1 MPFVFVYILKLSVS
15 LALVFLFYQF
25 ALRKLTFYN
34 WNRWYLLGYTLLS
47 FFIPFIDISRVLQQ
61 QQWSD
66 TSIVQWVPVIEQE
79 GAAHTV
85 RSTGYSFTSWDLAG
99 LLLLGG
105 MLLMLFR
112 LLLQLI
118 SFRRM
123 IRKASPLAIG
133 QLPGSSM
140 RLYQVEENI
149 IPFSF
154 GNSIFINHRLH
165 TTDELREIVWHEFI
179 HVKQRHSVDIIC
191 GELLCLLNWYNPF
204 AWLLR
209 RSIRQNLE
217 FIADNKVLENG
228 ISRKEYQYLLLKV
241 IGNNHFSIAPKFN
254 FSSLKKRIAMMNK
267 MKSAGVHLVKFLFIL
282 PVVAVLLVAFRNNYE
297 KNKQA
302 SSGIIPTPGKDTIPS
317 VKKGG
322 VKMPK
327 EISSINVMESTT
339 DANVPDPLKKKLSG
353 MVVVKRTDGQKEVYD
368 LGDQESLD
376 KFEKKYGV
384 KLEDLVPP
392 PPTPP
397 APPAAPAEGVP
408 AVPPTPPV
416 PPSHS
421 KEVTTI
427 APVAESNGEGINLS
441 GISNEYEITDKKA
454 VIKLMNGTVENY
466 DLANKSERTAFE
478 KKYGK
483 LIHVNTN
490 VNTTIHTAVKAEVK
504 TNINTSVN
512 VDKGINAV
520 ITTAPVAMV
529 PAVVMGS
536 NETAVIAPAAVRTT
550 ASGSPALATPRP
562 GSGAAVVIDD
572 YSYVIT
578 GKEDIVITIT
588 NRTTR
593 QELENFKVQMKEK
606 GVELD
611 FDEIEYNDKGILISI
626 NGTMTSGDSRSKF
639 SATDFYKLVL
649 AMIRKGNQVYFKVS
663 TRDSKTVI

>member
-15 LALVFLFYQF
+15 LALVFLFYRF
-25 ALRKLTFYN
+25 VLRKLTFYN

-47 FFIPFIDISRVLQQ
+47 FIIPFIDISRVLQE

-66 TSIVQWVPVIEQE
+66 TSIVQWVPVIQPQGVFPVE
-79 GAAHTV
+79 
-85 RSTGYSFTSWDLAG
+85 SNTGNAFTAWDLVT
-99 LLLLGG
+99 LLLVLG

-112 LLLQLI
+112 LLLQLV

-133 QLPGSSM
+133 PLPGSGM
-140 RLYQVEENI
+140 KLYQVEENI

-154 GNSIFINHRLH
+154 GNAIFINYRLH

-297 KNKQA
+297 NRKTSRPVINNIA
-302 SSGIIPTPGKDTIPS
+302 GTDTLPRAQQKI
-317 VKKGG
+317 
-322 VKMPK
+322 PK

-339 DANVPDPLKKKLSG
+339 ETNVGLKKKLSG
-353 MVVVKRTDGQKEVYD
+353 MVVIKRTDGEKEIYD
-368 LGDQESLD
+368 LGSAESLE

-392 PPTPP
+392 PPIPP
-397 APPAAPAEGVP
+397 VP
-408 AVPPTPPV
+408 AVQATPALPPTAPV
-416 PPSHS
+416 PPARS
-421 KEVTTI
+421 KEAIPAIT
-427 APVAESNGEGINLS
+427 PVPESNGEGINLS
-441 GISNEYEITDKKA
+441 GVSNEYEITDKKA
-454 VIKLMNGTVENY
+454 FIKLKDGTVENY
-466 DLANKSERTAFE
+466 DLANKKERAAFE

-490 VNTTIHTAVKAEVK
+490 INTTVNTAVKAELR
-504 TNINTSVN
+504 TNITTAVN
-512 VDKGINAV
+512 VNVNKTTDPVV
-520 ITTAPVAMV
+520 ITTPVAMS
-529 PAVVMGS
+529 PAVIAAGS
-536 NETAVIAPAAVRTT
+536 NATGVIAPAALRTT
-550 ASGSPALATPRP
+550 VRPSIATARP
-562 GSGAAVVIDD
+562 ITGVTAVIDD
-572 YSYVIT
+572 YSYAIT

-588 NRTTR
+588 NKTTR
-593 QELENFKVQMKEK
+593 QELENFKTRMKEK
-606 GVELD
+606 GVVLD
-611 FDEIEYNDKGILISI
+611 FDEIEYNEKGILVTIT
-626 NGTMTSGDSRSKF
+626 GTMTAGDSKSKF
-639 SATDFYKLVL
+639 VATDFYKLVL
-649 AMIRKGNQVYFKVS
+649 AMIRKDDRVYFKVS
-663 TRDSKTVI
+663 TRDNKTVI

>member
-15 LALVFLFYQF
+15 LSLVFLFYHF
-25 ALRKLTFYN
+25 VLRKLTFYN

-61 QQWSD
+61 QQWSG
-66 TSIVQWVPVIEQE
+66 TSIVQWVPIIQQQLVSRTE
-79 GAAHTV
+79 
-85 RSTGYSFTSWDLAG
+85 SNTGPAFTAWDLTG
-99 LLLLGG
+99 LLLVAG

-112 LLLQLI
+112 LLLQLV
-118 SFRRM
+118 SFYRM
-123 IRKASPLAIG
+123 TRNASPLAIG
-133 QLPGSSM
+133 QLPGSGM

-179 HVKQRHSVDIIC
+179 HVKQRHSIDIIC

-282 PVVAVLLVAFRNNYE
+282 PFVAVLLVAFRNNHE
-297 KNKQA
+297 KRKIHGTGT
-302 SSGIIPTPGKDTIPS
+302 SIITATDTLPRPQQKI
-317 VKKGG
+317 
-322 VKMPK
+322 PK

-339 DANVPDPLKKKLSG
+339 DANVHDPLKKKLSG
-353 MVVVKRTDGQKEVYD
+353 MVVIKRTDGEKEIYELD
-368 LGDQESLD
+368 SKESLD

-384 KLEDLVPP
+384 KLEDLIPP
-392 PPTPP
+392 
-397 APPAAPAEGVP
+397 
-408 AVPPTPPV
+408 PPTPPV
-416 PPSHS
+416 PPAGGIPALPPTPPLPPVRSN
-421 KEVTTI
+421 EVIPAVT
-427 APVAESNGEGINLS
+427 PVAESNGEGINLS
-441 GISNEYEITDKKA
+441 GISDEYEITDKKA
-454 VIKLMNGTVENY
+454 VIKLKDGTVENY
-466 DLANKSERTAFE
+466 DLTNKKERAAFE

-483 LIHVNTN
+483 LMQVNTN
-490 VNTTIHTAVKAEVK
+490 INSTINTAVKAEVR
-504 TNINTSVN
+504 TNINSSVN
-512 VDKGINAV
+512 VNINKRIDPV
-520 ITTAPVAMV
+520 MITTPVAMV
-529 PAVVMGS
+529 PAVAIGS
-536 NETAVIAPAAVRTT
+536 NLTAVIAPAALRTT
-550 ASGSPALATPRP
+550 VSGSHALVATPRP
-562 GSGAAVVIDD
+562 GSGVTGVLDD
-572 YSYVIT
+572 YSYAIT

-588 NRTTR
+588 NKTTR

-611 FDEIEYNDKGILISI
+611 FDEVEYNDKGILVSI

-639 SATDFYKLVL
+639 VATDFYKLVL
-649 AMIRKGNQVYFKVS
+649 AMIRKGDRVYFKVS
-663 TRDSKTVI
+663 TRDNKTVI